1 VTAEQLGS
9 STIDAQSN
17 LRSDSATLNIV
28 ENAGAQVQL
37 ANVNLDPSS
46 VSANTTNDHD
56 LTFDAVNVSDDG
68 NTDSFTVTIPS
79 AATLESAN
87 SVSVVDANGTDV
99 SLSGGP
105 DVSGNEITFDVA
117 PDSSADTRTLSVT
130 ANVTVAAPDVENETT
145 ADITVDVSDSNN
157 GQDSADVTL
166 TVAPAD
172 ADPEDPLDRFDTNG
186 EPGIQSG
193 EVLNAIS
200 AFNEG
205 EEGVEAGDVL
215 DVISAFNEA

>member
-1 VTAEQLGS
+1 
-9 STIDAQSN
+9 
-17 LRSDSATLNIV
+17 
-28 ENAGAQVQL
+28 
-37 ANVNLDPSS
+37 
-46 VSANTTNDHD
+46 
-56 LTFDAVNVSDDG
+56 
-68 NTDSFTVTIPS
+68 
-79 AATLESAN
+79 
-87 SVSVVDANGTDV
+87 
-99 SLSGGP
+99 
-105 DVSGNEITFDVA
+105 
-117 PDSSADTRTLSVT
+117 VT

-172 ADPEDPLDRFDTNG
+172 ADPEDPVDRFDTNG

-200 AFNEG
+200 AFNEDTRIGG
-205 EEGVEAGDVL
+205 EPVESGDVL